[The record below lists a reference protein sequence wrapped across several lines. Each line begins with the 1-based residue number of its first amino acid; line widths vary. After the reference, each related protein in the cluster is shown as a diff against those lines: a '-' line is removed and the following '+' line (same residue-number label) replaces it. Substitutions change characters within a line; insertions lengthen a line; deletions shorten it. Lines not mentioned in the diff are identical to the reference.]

1 MKIFWSETK
10 TQNKQLYPISVILC
24 VQNLSRHDTRSE
36 LVTQKGSTRG
46 SSARHRRPSLDTR
59 SDKETEYNC
68 GTTNADT
75 LSIDNN
81 VIQAAKI
88 TVGRYRGR
96 MVAIKS
102 LGKKKLKT
110 DGVKFLKEMKQVL
123 ICDVLYSVQLHV
135 GSWLCITK
143 CLLLNK
149 FY

>member
-1 MKIFWSETK
+1 MRQK
-10 TQNKQLYPISVILC
+10 TQKKQLYPISVTGILC

-96 MVAIKS
+96 MVVIKS

-135 GSWLCITK
+135 GSVSWLCITK

-149 FY
+149 FH